1 MEPEPESSS
10 GEEAYENMIDEGDSE
25 DDDEDEDDDEEEEGD
40 YIEGED
46 QNMRSDDENNDDEDD
61 DEDEQDEF
69 MASAEHDASSKPQ
82 NPMGVKSSSLYK
94 APTNDEIQG
103 LQESSELFK
112 SNIFKLQI
120 EELLKEVQID
130 YKKAQPLEAALRK
143 LKEIFDRTPAHQ
155 ELSVSNLELV
165 SFGIRRPCLCV
176 RSCANCYV
184 ILDYLIS
191 LRLSKST

>member
-10 GEEAYENMIDEGDSE
+10 GEEAYDNMIDEEDSE
-25 DDDEDEDDDEEEEGD
+25 DDDEDEDDDEEEGD

-46 QNMRSDDENNDDEDD
+46 QVMRSDDEDDAEDV
-61 DEDEQDEF
+61 QDEF
-69 MASAEHDASSKPQ
+69 MAAAEHDASSKPQ
-82 NPMGVKSSSLYK
+82 NPMGVKNSSLYK

-103 LQESSELFK
+103 LQESSDLFK

-155 ELSVSNLELV
+155 ELSVSGL
-165 SFGIRRPCLCV
+165 
-176 RSCANCYV
+176 
-184 ILDYLIS
+184 
-191 LRLSKST
+191 

>member
-1 MEPEPESSS
+1 MV
-10 GEEAYENMIDEGDSE
+10 DEKDDSE
-25 DDDEDEDDDEEEEGD
+25 EDEEDDEEEGD

-46 QNMRSDDENNDDEDD
+46 QAMGGDDDNDDNEDG

-69 MASAEHDASSKPQ
+69 MAAAEHDASSKPH
-82 NPMGVKSSSLYK
+82 NPMGVKNSSLYK

-103 LQESSELFK
+103 LQESSDLFK

-155 ELSVSNLELV
+155 ELSVSSPEHV
-165 SFGIRRPCLCV
+165 SLGSEGGLYTLC
-176 RSCANCYV
+176 C
-184 ILDYLIS
+184 
-191 LRLSKST
+191 T